1 MFIHCELII
10 LSLALALDGRV
21 HSARIIGGHEAV
33 PHSRPYMAIVMGKGG
48 KIHCGG
54 FLLNKNFVMTAAHCQ
69 DKSYEVLLG
78 VHNIQKINDAQ
89 RVSVE
94 QAFPH
99 EGFNKSTYENDIM
112 LLKVRKTALQGITIA
127 IFVIY
132 HFGFST
138 CYCKCFIYAIF
149 FSLIF
154 YCFLFFIPLSGL
166 KLSSEANFT
175 QNVKPIAL
183 AERKGD
189 CLPKSCLITGWGRT
203 SANDRYMSDVLREVN
218 VTLIKDERCES
229 ENLYCSTGNKGT
241 GQGDSGG
248 PLVCEDGKAYGV
260 VSHTYQAKDGQLFY
274 SYAKIPDHK
283 SWIYLTIKNA

>member
-112 LLKVRKTALQGITIA
+112 L
-127 IFVIY
+127 
-132 HFGFST
+132 
-138 CYCKCFIYAIF
+138 
-149 FSLIF
+149 
-154 YCFLFFIPLSGL
+154 L

>member
-1 MFIHCELII
+1 M
-10 LSLALALDGRV
+10 
-21 HSARIIGGHEAV
+21 
-33 PHSRPYMAIVMGKGG
+33 
-48 KIHCGG
+48 
-54 FLLNKNFVMTAAHCQ
+54 
-69 DKSYEVLLG
+69 
-78 VHNIQKINDAQ
+78 
-89 RVSVE
+89 E

-241 GQGDSGG
+241 GQ
-248 PLVCEDGKAYGV
+248 VC
-260 VSHTYQAKDGQLFY
+260 TFL
-274 SYAKIPDHK
+274 
-283 SWIYLTIKNA
+283 

>member
-10 LSLALALDGRV
+10 LSLALALHGKV

-48 KIHCGG
+48 TRSFCDG

-69 DKSYEVLLG
+69 DRSYEVLLG
-78 VHNIQKINDAQ
+78 VHDVRKSNDAQ

-99 EGFNKSTYENDIM
+99 EGYNATTYENDIM
-112 LLKVRKTALQGITIA
+112 LLK
-127 IFVIY
+127 
-132 HFGFST
+132 
-138 CYCKCFIYAIF
+138 
-149 FSLIF
+149 
-154 YCFLFFIPLSGL
+154 
-166 KLSSEANFT
+166 LSSEATFT

-189 CLPKSCLITGWGRT
+189 SLPKSCLVSGWGRT
-203 SANDRYMSDVLREVN
+203 SENDQYMSDVLMEVN
-218 VTLIKDERCES
+218 VTLINDERCES
-229 ENLYCSTGNKGT
+229 ENLFCSTGNKGT

-260 VSHTYQAKDGQLFY
+260 VSHTYRAKDGQVFY

-283 SWIYLTIKNA
+283 SWVYLTIKNA

>member
-112 LLKVRKTALQGITIA
+112 LLK
-127 IFVIY
+127 
-132 HFGFST
+132 
-138 CYCKCFIYAIF
+138 
-149 FSLIF
+149 
-154 YCFLFFIPLSGL
+154 
-166 KLSSEANFT
+166 LSSKVKFNNV
-175 QNVKPIAL
+175 NVKAIIL
-183 AERKGD
+183 ADECDGS
-189 CLPKSCLITGWGRT
+189 LPKSCLVSGWGVTENNKRG
-203 SANDRYMSDVLREVN
+203 SDVLMEVN
-218 VTLIKDERCES
+218 VTLYDDSGCAERNC
-229 ENLYCSTGNKGT
+229 YCSVGKTGPGE
-241 GQGDSGG
+241 GDSGG

-260 VSHTYQAKDGQLFY
+260 VSFWSNPKDSDPVY
-274 SYAKIPDHK
+274 VYTKIPDYR
-283 SWIYLTIKNA
+283 SWINSVTEHHGKLNVCAIY